1 MHIEHIFL
9 KEWQL
14 EFFNSQAS
22 NYLVSVA
29 VKINKIEKKIAKNT
43 DSESLLE
50 LYNGI
55 RDGVELI
62 ESKIKKIEEEKLK
75 GVSDER

>member
-1 MHIEHIFL
+1 
-9 KEWQL
+9 L